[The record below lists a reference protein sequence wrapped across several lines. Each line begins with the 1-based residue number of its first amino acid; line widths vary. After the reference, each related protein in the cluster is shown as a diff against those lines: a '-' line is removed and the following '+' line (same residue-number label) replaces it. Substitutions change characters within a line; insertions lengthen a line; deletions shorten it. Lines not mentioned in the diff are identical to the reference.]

1 MIFIIT
7 KNEDN
12 IELLSSSE
20 IKILNCASKDNVI
33 NITSEK
39 CGDIS
44 LVDVYTSMIKEKSLS
59 KTKLVIFP
67 ELLNTHLN
75 EIMLM
80 LASLE
85 IVKIWDEQFWEPID
99 NVYMPKLDNMYKFIY
114 SILINKANR
123 VA

>member
-20 IKILNCASKDNVI
+20 IKILNCASKDNVV
-33 NITSEK
+33 NIISEK
-39 CGDIS
+39 CGNIS
-44 LVDVYTSMIKEKSLS
+44 LMDVYTSMIKERSLS

-80 LASLE
+80 LSSLE

-99 NVYMPKLDNMYKFIY
+99 NVYMPKLENMYKFIY

>member
-20 IKILNCASKDNVI
+20 IKILNCASKDNTVSI
-33 NITSEK
+33 ESEK
-39 CGDIS
+39 CGNIS
-44 LVDVYTSMIKEKSLS
+44 LMDVYTSMIKEKSLS
-59 KTKLVIFP
+59 KTKLVIYP

-85 IVKIWDEQFWEPID
+85 IVKIWDEQFWEPVD
-99 NVYMPKLDNMYKFIY
+99 NVYMPKLENMYNYIY